1 MKKNP
6 RFFCS
11 LLPFFFSVVASAQ
24 MPLPDSTEG
33 DFKIANFPFQSGET
47 TLPALTVHYTTFGK
61 PVKDADG
68 KTTNAI
74 LIMHG
79 TTGNG
84 ASTPTTSSTPST
96 PPAITTPPP
105 ICQK

>member
-6 RFFCS
+6 RFLCG
-11 LLPFFFSVVASAQ
+11 LLPLFFSVVVAAAQ

-61 PVKDADG
+61 PVKDATG
-68 KTTNAI
+68 KT
-74 LIMHG
+74 
-79 TTGNG
+79 
-84 ASTPTTSSTPST
+84 TTSSTPST
-96 PPAITTPPP
+96 PPAITTPPL